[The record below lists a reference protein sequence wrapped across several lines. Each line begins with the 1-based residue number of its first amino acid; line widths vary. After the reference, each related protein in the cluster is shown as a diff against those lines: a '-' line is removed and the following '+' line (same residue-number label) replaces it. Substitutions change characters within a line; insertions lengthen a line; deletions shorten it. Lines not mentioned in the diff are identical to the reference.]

1 MAEGGPK
8 VIVIK
13 KKAKGHGHH
22 GGAWKVAYADFVTAM
37 MALFIVLWL
46 LTQSDQASKETIA
59 EYFRTGTMPGGS
71 LTLGTP
77 AGSNPPVAV
86 DIMPQGMSGGLSM
99 RKLNKLAN
107 SMDKLL
113 KKAAASGDAQMA
125 KIAKSVTVKVGS
137 QGALIELVDSGDDLL
152 FAVSSSEL
160 KPATVRFLEQIA
172 PLLKESGQHIEI
184 HGHTDARA
192 FDKTAKK
199 TNWDLSY
206 ERADRARKIL
216 ESKGIPHGEIDGVL
230 AHADTQLY
238 VEGDPLAPQNRRL
251 SILVKHDAGEA
262 PVDLK
267 DLPKNDAAEQ
277 VGASDDTGTGT
288 GSVLEPGS
296 LKREAER
303 QRLELE
309 KAQRDSDAGLEKR
322 ASDKSEPGRRESGKR
337 ESGRRSSGAH

>member
-1 MAEGGPK
+1 MADGPK

-13 KKAKGHGHH
+13 KKGKGHGHH

-46 LTQSDQASKETIA
+46 LTQSDQASKEVIA

-71 LTLGTP
+71 LTIGRP
-77 AGSNPPVAV
+77 AGSNPPVPV
-86 DIMPQGMSGGLSM
+86 DILPQGSSGGLSM
-99 RKLNKLAN
+99 RALNKLAN
-107 SMDKLL
+107 SMEKLL
-113 KKAAASGDAQMA
+113 KKAASSGDAQMA
-125 KIAKSVTVKVGS
+125 KLAKSVTVKVS
-137 QGALIELVDSGDDLL
+137 AQGALIELVDSGEDLL

-172 PLLKESGQHIEI
+172 PLLTESGQRIEI

-206 ERADRARKIL
+206 ERAERARKIL
-216 ESKGIPHGEIDGVL
+216 EAKGVPHGEIDGVL

-238 VEGDPLAPQNRRL
+238 VADKPLAPQNRRL
-251 SILVKHDAGEA
+251 SILVKPTGGEP
-262 PVDLK
+262 PVEIKREGLHEQPEEKEADK
-267 DLPKNDAAEQ
+267 PAE
-277 VGASDDTGTGT
+277 GASGNN
-288 GSVLEPGS
+288 SVLEPGS

-303 QRLELE
+303 QRHELE
-309 KAQRDSDAGLEKR
+309 QLRDA
-322 ASDKSEPGRRESGKR
+322 ASKR
-337 ESGRRSSGAH
+337 EPKQKEH

>member
-1 MAEGGPK
+1 MADK
-8 VIVIK
+8 VIIIK

-46 LTQSDQASKETIA
+46 LTQSDQASKEVIS
-59 EYFRTGTMPGGS
+59 EYFRTGRMPGGS
-71 LTLGTP
+71 LTLGAP
-77 AGSNPPVAV
+77 AGSNPPLAV
-86 DIMPQGMSGGLSM
+86 DIMPQSSAGGLAM
-99 RKLNKLAN
+99 RALNKLAT

-113 KKAAASGDAQMA
+113 KKASGSGDKQMS
-125 KIAKSVTVKVGS
+125 KIAKSVTVKLTS
-137 QGALIELVDSGDDLL
+137 RGALIELVDSGEDLL

-160 KPATVRFLEQIA
+160 TSGAIRFLQEIA
-172 PLLKESGQHIEI
+172 PLLKEAGQPIEI

-216 ESKGIPHGEIDGVL
+216 EAGGVPHGEIDGVL

-238 VEGDPLAPQNRRL
+238 VPDNPLAPQNRRL
-251 SILVKHDAGEA
+251 SILVKPDAEE
-262 PVDLK
+262 PVELNKDGSLK
-267 DLPKNDAAEQ
+267 G
-277 VGASDDTGTGT
+277 GASKEGASKDPGEGAAKAN
-288 GSVLEPGS
+288 SILEPGS

-303 QRLELE
+303 QKRELE
-309 KAQRDSDAGLEKR
+309 ALQGAGTKQQAHPEAGDTPRSVERDR
-322 ASDKSEPGRRESGKR
+322 
-337 ESGRRSSGAH
+337 